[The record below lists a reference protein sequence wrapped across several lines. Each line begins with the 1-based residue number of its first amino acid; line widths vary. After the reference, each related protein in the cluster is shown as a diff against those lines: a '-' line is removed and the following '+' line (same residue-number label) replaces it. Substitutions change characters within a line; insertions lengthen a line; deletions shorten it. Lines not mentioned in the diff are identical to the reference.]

1 MTANRDQLTPFAIG
15 CLLFSFLS
23 GFSTLFLAE
32 AQTLGQDVWMAYAI
46 GLGLSIAMLA
56 LMYRLQTRYP
66 GSAMPDVF
74 DRLLG
79 KPLAGVAI
87 VVYLAYMLEIQGAAA
102 QALTSFYNIVVLP
115 NTSSVEILL
124 VIALTTSYAAY
135 LGLGTI
141 SRTVLIS
148 LPMFLVG
155 IAFIILMILKD
166 VHTNPFLPQFRH
178 GPSEIFL
185 GGLQC
190 FFFPFGKSIV
200 FCFLFSRAKGG
211 RSTLISLIA
220 ALLASGVYLFV
231 SAYLAFGSLGFRLSS
246 SSTFPFFSAIQLV
259 KIGEYIERIEIM
271 IIGIWTL
278 FTLFEIIVLQY
289 VFAQVFGRLF
299 GVTDVRPFIVPIG
312 LLFFAFASRSFTELH
327 DLIVYNSTIAPFS
340 TLLPMAGIPLL
351 LALLSALRRS

>member
-1 MTANRDQLTPFAIG
+1 MTARPEQLTPFAIG

-46 GLGLSIAMLA
+46 GLGLSSFMIW
-56 LMYRLQTRYP
+56 LMYRLYSRYP
-66 GSAMPDVF
+66 GLSMAEVF

-79 KPLAGVAI
+79 KPIAKAAL

-102 QALTSFYNIVVLP
+102 QALTSFYRTVVLP
-115 NTSSVEILL
+115 NTSSAEILL
-124 VIALTTSYAAY
+124 MIALTTTYAAY
-135 LGLGTI
+135 LGLGAI
-141 SRTVLIS
+141 ARTVLIS

-166 VHTNPFLPQFRH
+166 VHINPFLPPLRH
-178 GPSEIFL
+178 AAPEIAL

-200 FCFLFSRAKGG
+200 FCFLFSRTTGG
-211 RSTLISLIA
+211 RHTLIGLFAALIA
-220 ALLASGVYLFV
+220 SCVYLFV
-231 SAYLAFGSLGFRLSS
+231 SAYLAFGSLGYRLTANA
-246 SSTFPFFSAIQLV
+246 TFPFFSAIQLV

-271 IIGIWTL
+271 IIGIWTM

-289 VFAQVFGRLF
+289 VFAQVFGSLF
-299 GVTDVRPFIVPIG
+299 GIREVRPFIVPIG
-312 LLFFAFASRSFTELH
+312 LLFFAIASHSFTELH
-327 DLIVYNSTIAPFS
+327 DLVAYNSTIAPFS
-340 TLLPMAGIPLL
+340 TLLPMAGIPL
-351 LALLSALRRS
+351 ALTLVHSLRRR